1 MTEFLTMEEE
11 KFVDK
16 KVNTYGRSKVIAY
29 LLWLFFGIFGVH
41 RFYNSRIKSGIAMI
55 SLYVIGVVLV
65 LVSIFSTVNFT
76 DIKRYSDCVQANPH
90 RAERV
95 CARYLDGNAAIEKM
109 AMAPAVAGMV
119 LIFIVVLWWFIDAF
133 LIPGMVNRFNETLR
147 DKYTAEV
154 IARRQR
160 ETLGQKY

>member
-1 MTEFLTMEEE
+1 
-11 KFVDK
+11 
-16 KVNTYGRSKVIAY
+16 
-29 LLWLFFGIFGVH
+29 
-41 RFYNSRIKSGIAMI
+41 
-55 SLYVIGVVLV
+55 
-65 LVSIFSTVNFT
+65 
-76 DIKRYSDCVQANPH
+76 
-90 RAERV
+90 
-95 CARYLDGNAAIEKM
+95 
-109 AMAPAVAGMV
+109 MAPAVAGMV